1 MIPVAI
7 VALTVGTAL
16 ATWAYIAL
24 ALNASRSGRRRSTI
38 KEIQS

>member
-1 MIPVAI
+1 VIPIAI
-7 VALTVGTAL
+7 VALAVGTAL
-16 ATWAYIAL
+16 ATCGYIAL